1 MVRIV
6 NFEMVILLPDYQ
18 IPLLKKQMAQLVQ
31 TPLPGVLEIFP
42 KKFLDSRGHFFESYR
57 DDWFEGLGITHG
69 WIQDNQS
76 FSTAGTVRGLH
87 FQRGE
92 FSQAKLVRVI
102 QGSVLDVAVD
112 LRLGSPTFGKY
123 YSTILDAEKNNLL
136 YVPNGFA
143 HGFSVLEDA
152 IFVYKC
158 SNYYHKASE
167 GGILWNDS
175 ELDID
180 WKVDVPNISEKDK
193 LWPTLN
199 DFRIAERGL

>member
-1 MVRIV
+1 
-6 NFEMVILLPDYQ
+6 
-18 IPLLKKQMAQLVQ
+18 MAELVQ
-31 TPLPGVLEIFP
+31 TPIEGVLEIFP
-42 KKFLDSRGHFFESYR
+42 KKFPDKRGYFFESFR
-57 DDWFEGLGITHG
+57 EDWFAGVALNHG
-69 WIQDNQS
+69 WVQDNQS

-87 FQRGE
+87 FQRGK

-112 LRLGSPTFGKY
+112 LRRGSPTFGQS
-123 YSTILDAEKNNLL
+123 YSTVLDAEKSNLL

-167 GGILWNDS
+167 GGILWNDP
-175 ELDID
+175 ELAID
-180 WKVDVPNISEKDK
+180 WMVSEPIVSEKDEI
-193 LWPTLN
+193 WQTLKE
-199 DFRIAERGL
+199 FRLAEGGL